1 MAAKKTVAVKTKK
14 PAQTVSKPKEPEA
27 APAIDMKAIAAK
39 YTAMSAHDICE
50 IAKRGAQPGRSEAEW
65 EALVRMA
72 DDFKRLA
79 EATA

>member
-1 MAAKKTVAVKTKK
+1 MAAKKTVALKKAAPRAK
-14 PAQTVSKPKEPEA
+14 PAPKQDEA
-27 APAIDMKAIAAK
+27 PPAVDTKSIAAK